1 MLKKEKIIIIAGEF
15 DPLDAEEI
23 KILQKCKKKCD
34 WLVVGVHSDW
44 FMSWSHGGFLQNQQ
58 TRKEIVTGLR
68 SVDEVFSFDDTDGT
82 VCHLLKLTKSIYP
95 GANIIYVSSEDMKD
109 MPETKIKGIRFE
121 TVK

>member
-1 MLKKEKIIIIAGEF
+1 M
-15 DPLDAEEI
+15 
-23 KILQKCKKKCD
+23 
-34 WLVVGVHSDW
+34 VVGVHSDW